1 MPENLDSKE
10 KSHPLGAVRFLDTEH
25 DAKRITAFGLVDK
38 KLWPF
43 EVFWKL
49 NEFENKNRGG
59 VTSKA

>member
-10 KSHPLGAVRFLDTEH
+10 KSHLLGDVRFLDTEY

-43 EVFWKL
+43 EVSWNL
-49 NEFENKNRGG
+49 NEFEIIK
-59 VTSKA
+59 